1 MGVPGQNRTDFTLG
15 QRRQQA
21 GFTLIEVM
29 IVVAIVGITSV
40 IAVPNYLIW
49 YARHQLT
56 QAAMEITSQLAVSRL
71 AAMTRNSTTST
82 TVAIGSGQLIM
93 TATNASGGSVYTQM
107 TEIPHVSTVTFLSGT
122 NIQFSP
128 LGLRTSAG
136 AGDQVIGITNDRGL
150 QYSVRVTQGG
160 KAIWCPKASCP

>member
-1 MGVPGQNRTDFTLG
+1 MLGRKNRES
-15 QRRQQA
+15 

-29 IVVAIVGITSV
+29 IAVAILGVATML
-40 IAVPNYLIW
+40 AVPNYSVW
-49 YARHQLT
+49 YSRHQLK

-71 AAMTRNSTTST
+71 TAMTRSSTTTT

-93 TATNASGGSVYTQM
+93 TATNASGGAVYNQM
-107 TEIPHVSTVTFLSGT
+107 TAIPHVSTVTFLSGT